1 MPNIAEIVGFPERSV
16 LTDANASL
24 VGLLTGINTLD
35 VVLTSEE
42 KLKKNSDTLFVRIP
56 NLTQKSFNGAQ
67 SSLSKIV
74 YQVPQFDNQGNESG
88 PMYFAP
94 GEKTYVKL
102 NNAGPMN
109 LNQIQV
115 QIVDVQEK
123 EVKTLG
129 DRTQIVF
136 HIKEC

>member
-1 MPNIAEIVGFPERSV
+1 
-16 LTDANASL
+16 
-24 VGLLTGINTLD
+24 
-35 VVLTSEE
+35 
-42 KLKKNSDTLFVRIP
+42 
-56 NLTQKSFNGAQ
+56 
-67 SSLSKIV
+67 
-74 YQVPQFDNQGNESG
+74 
-88 PMYFAP
+88 MYFAP

-102 NNAGPMN
+102 NNAAPMN